1 MGQAVQDEQTA
12 IIDSPVGP
20 LAVTANSRGLYRIAF
35 LKGRKVSEAEQ
46 GSALLRR
53 ACRQL
58 GEYFAGTRR
67 VFDLP
72 LDLSFGMPFQ
82 QAVWHG
88 CAAIPFGETCSYGE
102 LATAAGYP
110 AAARAVGNAL
120 NANRL
125 PVVIP
130 CHRVIAADGTLGGFG
145 AGIKIKRALL
155 CLEGF

>member
-1 MGQAVQDEQTA
+1 LGQAVQDEQTA
-12 IIDSPVGP
+12 IIHSPVGL
-20 LAVTANSRGLYRIAF
+20 LAVTAHPGGLCRIVF
-35 LKGRKVSEAEQ
+35 LKGRTVSETGR
-46 GSALLRR
+46 GSTLLRR

-58 GEYFAGTRR
+58 GEYFAGTRK

-72 LDLSFGMPFQ
+72 LDLSFGTPFQ
-82 QAVWHG
+82 QAVWRA
-88 CAAIPFGETCSYGE
+88 CAAIPFGKTCSYGD

-110 AAARAVGNAL
+110 GAARAVGNAL

-145 AGIKIKRALL
+145 AGLKIKRGLL